1 MVILTGPHS
10 GTTISSA
17 CAGLRHPGRLSISPG
32 EHATSHLN
40 PGMQATEVTVT
51 AEGGVLL
58 FRLLFIFVRDKNYIP
73 APLKALM
80 PKNPTI

>member
-1 MVILTGPHS
+1 VVILTGPHS

-51 AEGGVLL
+51 AEGGGT
-58 FRLLFIFVRDKNYIP
+58 
-73 APLKALM
+73 
-80 PKNPTI
+80 TIQTIIYLRTGQKLYSSSTQGINA